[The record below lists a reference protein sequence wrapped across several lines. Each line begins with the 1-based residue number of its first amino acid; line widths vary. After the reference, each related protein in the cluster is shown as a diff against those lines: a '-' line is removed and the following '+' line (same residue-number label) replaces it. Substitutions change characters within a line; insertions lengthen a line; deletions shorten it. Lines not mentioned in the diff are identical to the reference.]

1 MDRNPFTPGFGL
13 TPPVL
18 AMQGT
23 PVEDFAE
30 ALEGTRPAGHRS
42 VLISGARGVG
52 KTVLLSQFHDVAE
65 EVGWEVI
72 ALHTSSDSLADE
84 LRGRAVHALR
94 DLDPEARD
102 SRVTSGSISALG
114 AGASLGREISDR
126 YEGEDV
132 PLAVLLD
139 RLAALASL
147 RGGGLLVLLDEVQS
161 ADPDQVHVITQHMQ
175 DLAQRGHAAGFV
187 AAGVRAGVDELLAN
201 PKTTFLRRAHQVE
214 IGSVDV
220 GIAAQ
225 VIMTTVADTD
235 NHITP
240 EAAVRAGEIS
250 QGYPYLIQVVGAEAW
265 QRSGT
270 SGTIEIE
277 DVEGAREFAID
288 AMVHNVHGPALR
300 DINGRKD
307 EYLLAM
313 LEDDGPS
320 AVMDVARRMGIDQNN
335 QNVYRSR
342 LIADEMIRPAGRGHV
357 ELAMPYLREALIRR
371 RDGGRS
377 ALAHGPARV
386 ARPVRAS
393 RPVQGDRP
401 ASGSRPGRRSERG
414 SGR

>member
-30 ALEGTRPAGHRS
+30 ALEGVRPAGHRS

-72 ALHTSSDSLADE
+72 VLHTSSDSLAEE

-94 DLDPEARD
+94 ELDPDARS
-102 SRVTSGSISALG
+102 SRVTSGSISAMG
-114 AGASLGREISDR
+114 AGASLGRELSDR

-139 RLAALASL
+139 RLAALASQ

-161 ADPDQVHVITQHMQ
+161 ADPEQVHVVTQHMQ

-187 AAGVRAGVDELLAN
+187 AAGVRTGVDELLAN

-220 GIAAQ
+220 GTAAQ
-225 VIMTTVADTD
+225 VIMTTVSDTD
-235 NHITP
+235 KHITP

-250 QGYPYLIQVVGAEAW
+250 QGYPYLIQVVGSEAW

-270 SGTIEIE
+270 SSTIEIE
-277 DVEGAREFAID
+277 DVEGARPRAVD

-300 DINGRKD
+300 DITGRKND
-307 EYLLAM
+307 YLLAM
-313 LEDDGPS
+313 LEDEGPS
-320 AVMDVARRMGIDQNN
+320 AVADIAERMGIDQNN
-335 QNVYRSR
+335 QNVYRAR
-342 LIADEMIRPAGRGHV
+342 LIADEMIRPAGRGRV
-357 ELAMPYLREALIRR
+357 EFALPYLREALVRR
-371 RDGGRS
+371 QEGGRS
-377 ALAHGPARV
+377 ALDHGPARV
-386 ARPVRAS
+386 ARPVRRTARDQER
-393 RPVQGDRP
+393 RP
-401 ASGSRPGRRSERG
+401 RR
-414 SGR
+414 

>member
-175 DLAQRGHAAGFV
+175 DLAQRGQPPVSWQPGYAPGWTSCWRTPRPPSCAAPT
-187 AAGVRAGVDELLAN
+187 R
-201 PKTTFLRRAHQVE
+201 
-214 IGSVDV
+214 
-220 GIAAQ
+220 
-225 VIMTTVADTD
+225 
-235 NHITP
+235 
-240 EAAVRAGEIS
+240 
-250 QGYPYLIQVVGAEAW
+250 W
-265 QRSGT
+265 
-270 SGTIEIE
+270 
-277 DVEGAREFAID
+277 
-288 AMVHNVHGPALR
+288 
-300 DINGRKD
+300 
-307 EYLLAM
+307 
-313 LEDDGPS
+313 
-320 AVMDVARRMGIDQNN
+320 
-335 QNVYRSR
+335 
-342 LIADEMIRPAGRGHV
+342 
-357 ELAMPYLREALIRR
+357 
-371 RDGGRS
+371 RS
-377 ALAHGPARV
+377 AAWTWAP
-386 ARPVRAS
+386 P
-393 RPVQGDRP
+393 
-401 ASGSRPGRRSERG
+401 RRS
-414 SGR
+414 S